1 MDIANFN
8 TRVAQQNTMIMALD
22 IIITNLTYIVET
34 SSFVQKEQVLEQL
47 RKIPKNN
54 ALASLVTLS
63 TSFSP
68 ATVNAI
74 IQKLKEIRDSLSAS
88 IEKDEAYELVAQEN
102 YLNLLGE
109 FEIARVN
116 VNKSL
121 EDTNA
126 RILVV
131 DVEIQDYNKQ
141 IADDN
146 AQIVVDQ
153 QELDEYVR
161 QQAEFNVLY
170 QQRFE
175 ARFIRIFLLG
185 KCLFLLGN
193 NENHV

>member
-1 MDIANFN
+1 
-8 TRVAQQNTMIMALD
+8 MALD
-22 IIITNLTYIVET
+22 VIITNLTYIVET
-34 SSFVQKEQVLEQL
+34 SSFVQKDQVLEQL

-54 ALASLVTLS
+54 ALASLVALS

-74 IQKLKEIRDSLSAS
+74 IQKLKEIRASLAAS
-88 IEKDEAYELVAQEN
+88 IDKDEAYELIAQEN
-102 YLNLLGE
+102 YLNLIGE

-116 VNKSL
+116 VKKSL
-121 EDTNA
+121 EDANE

-131 DVEIQDYNKQ
+131 EAEMADYNKQ
-141 IADDN
+141 IDDDK
-146 AQIVVDQ
+146 AKIVVDQ

-175 ARFIRIFLLG
+175 ARFLRVFL
-185 KCLFLLGN
+185 
-193 NENHV
+193 